1 MDVLV
6 FNLQWVGFNVFLA
19 LIPIVFGALMFKTKS
34 TVIKLAAG
42 FIWFIFLPNTIYLL
56 TDITHLFEDAQKLAP
71 IYLLWD
77 TFLYL
82 SLIPIGITTFILAI
96 DPFEKMLF
104 RNKSKKKIKDNL
116 PRIYILNF
124 FVGFGVVL
132 GWVHRAN
139 SWEVF
144 TDTQKVITSS
154 LNTLG
159 SWELMVLVL
168 VFSAVAQLV
177 YLKFK
182 KPVLRIVK

>member
-1 MDVLV
+1 MDVLF
-6 FNLQWVGFNVFLA
+6 FNFKWMAFNVFLA
-19 LIPIVFGALMFKTKS
+19 LVPIFFGALMFKTKS

-42 FIWFIFLPNTIYLL
+42 LIWFIFLPNTIYLL
-56 TDITHLFEDAQKLAP
+56 TDIAHLFEDAQKLSG

-77 TFLYL
+77 TILYL
-82 SLIPIGITTFILAI
+82 SLIPIGIVTFILAL
-96 DPFEKMLF
+96 DPFEKILF
-104 RNKSKKKIKDNL
+104 GNKSKKKIKDNL
-116 PRIYILNF
+116 PIIYILNF

-144 TDTQKVITSS
+144 TDTQKVIASS
-154 LNTLG
+154 LATIK

-168 VFSAVAQLV
+168 VFSAVAQWI